1 MAEAP
6 PSEPPGTRPALLDR
20 PEGLGR
26 RVAWNTVAQ
35 AAARIVGLLLALV
48 AVVLVTRHLGVAGY
62 GDLTAVLVFLS
73 LATVFFDWGIPT
85 LLVRQLS
92 QQAASPGDVIGA
104 ALTLRFLLSLV
115 VAGLAMA
122 VAVGIY
128 HHPDERAVRNGIA
141 IGLATIVFTSITTT
155 LGTFFQAELKM
166 VWAAS
171 AEAAGQAITVA
182 LIAAAVALGWGFYP
196 IVAATVAGSG
206 ANMLLAFVFLR
217 RYVRVRPHVD
227 RTTWRMLVLQA
238 LPLGIALVLSALYFR
253 VDAILL
259 STLRG
264 SHDLGIYGIG
274 FRFSEMLAPFAI
286 YFAASVFPVLSALVH
301 RNADRDVQLL
311 LQRAFDVLVVAAAPV
326 VLGTMAIAPEI
337 VRVLAG
343 PKFDAAATPLR
354 LVVAGTGLTFLN
366 IFFGYVVV
374 AFDKQRSA
382 IWVNAAALTFNFA
395 LNIALIPPYG
405 YNAAAAVATASELLI
420 LTGLL
425 FFTWRYTHFLP
436 GLAVAARAVLAGA
449 VMFAVVFLFHPEIVV
464 DLVLGA
470 VVYAAGLFVLRVHL
484 LLELAQVL
492 RPAPVPE

>member
-1 MAEAP
+1 
-6 PSEPPGTRPALLDR
+6 
-20 PEGLGR
+20 
-26 RVAWNTVAQ
+26 
-35 AAARIVGLLLALV
+35 
-48 AVVLVTRHLGVAGY
+48 
-62 GDLTAVLVFLS
+62 
-73 LATVFFDWGIPT
+73 
-85 LLVRQLS
+85 
-92 QQAASPGDVIGA
+92 
-104 ALTLRFLLSLV
+104 
-115 VAGLAMA
+115 
-122 VAVGIY
+122 
-128 HHPDERAVRNGIA
+128 
-141 IGLATIVFTSITTT
+141 
-155 LGTFFQAELKM
+155 
-166 VWAAS
+166 
-171 AEAAGQAITVA
+171 
-182 LIAAAVALGWGFYP
+182 
-196 IVAATVAGSG
+196 
-206 ANMLLAFVFLR
+206 
-217 RYVRVRPHVD
+217 
-227 RTTWRMLVLQA
+227 
-238 LPLGIALVLSALYFR
+238 
-253 VDAILL
+253 
-259 STLRG
+259 
-264 SHDLGIYGIG
+264 
-274 FRFSEMLAPFAI
+274 
-286 YFAASVFPVLSALVH
+286 VLSALVH